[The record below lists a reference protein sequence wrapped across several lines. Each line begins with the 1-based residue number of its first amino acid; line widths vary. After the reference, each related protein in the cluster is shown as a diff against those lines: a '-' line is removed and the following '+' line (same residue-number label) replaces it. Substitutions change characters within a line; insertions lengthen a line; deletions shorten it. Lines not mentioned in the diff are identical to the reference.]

1 MSNQR
6 VDSKGRMYKEDFVA
20 FMGKLK
26 DKKDKSDAYTKKLE
40 EVFGEGVGINFME
53 KTGVWWMLDYIVDLL
68 VLMFGNDTEDI
79 LYWYIYGSN
88 WGVSEDGFIMTFS
101 DLYDILVG
109 GQGAFLMGDVLLIL
123 WATVAVVIWKY
134 PTIKNH
140 IRNRDRQRGLDV

>member
-26 DKKDKSDAYTKKLE
+26 DKKDKSDAYAKRLE
-40 EVFGEGVGINFME
+40 EVFGEGVGLNFME

-79 LYWYIYGSN
+79 LYWYIYESD
-88 WGVSEDGFIMTFS
+88 WGASEDGSVMTFS

-109 GQGAFLMGDVLLIL
+109 DKEPFYSETSYLFFGLQLPLSFVNIQPSR
-123 WATVAVVIWKY
+123 VIFEIE
-134 PTIKNH
+134 T
-140 IRNRDRQRGLDV
+140 DSVG

>member
-6 VDSKGRMYKEDFVA
+6 VDSKGRMFKEDFVA

-26 DKKDKSDAYTKKLE
+26 DKKDKSDAYTKRLE

-79 LYWYIYGSN
+79 LYWYIYESD
-88 WGVSEDGFIMTFS
+88 WGVSKDGSVMTLS

-109 GQGAFLMGDVLLIL
+109 DKESF
-123 WATVAVVIWKY
+123 
-134 PTIKNH
+134 
-140 IRNRDRQRGLDV
+140 